1 MLRSKV
7 LFLLFM
13 ILASAYPVHAAGLMT
28 GSFADDTL
36 TYGVS
41 QDEMIL
47 YNMINDMRR
56 QNKLQPIPFSADLC
70 IVAHT
75 HIDDLIRWKPQEK
88 GCSLHSW
95 SKSGKWTSC
104 CNSKDPAGI
113 QCMKSKPKEITGY
126 PGNGYELIYWGE
138 EKATPADASALWKQ
152 VEASSDMILS
162 KGKWNGFQ
170 WKALGVALNDGY
182 AVLWLGDKA
191 EKKDREY
198 TAANIPVVGHPV
210 VKPATVIAPPVI
222 QKKNSKSDTL
232 VKQKVIPAVPEVI
245 IQNTSI
251 SGIKYYLIVGSLK
264 TALAADSELKK
275 VKQKGYQGATILKN
289 ESNFRIAIAAFDSSL
304 DASVKLKELKGLFPG
319 IWILKQ

>member
-1 MLRSKV
+1 MLRSTV

-13 ILASAYPVHAAGLMT
+13 ILASAYPVHAVGLLT
-28 GSFADDTL
+28 GSFANDTL

-56 QNKLQPIPFSADLC
+56 QSKLQPIPFSADLS

-75 HIDDLIRWKPQEK
+75 HIDDLIKWKPQEN

-95 SKSGKWTSC
+95 SKSKKWTSC

-113 QCMKSKPKEITGY
+113 QCMMSKPREITGY

-138 EKATPADASALWKQ
+138 EKATPADASALWQQ

-170 WKALGVALNDGY
+170 WKALGVALNAGY

-191 EKKDREY
+191 EKKDREF
-198 TAANIPVVGHPV
+198 TAANIPVVEHPV
-210 VKPATVIAPPVI
+210 VKPATVVNPPVI
-222 QKKNSKSDTL
+222 KKKISRSDTL
-232 VKQKVIPAVPEVI
+232 VEQKVIPAVPVAI
-245 IQNTSI
+245 KQNPSGT
-251 SGIKYYLIVGSLK
+251 GIKYYLIVGSLK
-264 TALAADSELKK
+264 TAVAADSELKK
-275 VKQKGYQGATILKN
+275 VKQKGYQEATILKS
-289 ESNFRIAIAAFDSSL
+289 ESNFRIAIAAFDSSQ